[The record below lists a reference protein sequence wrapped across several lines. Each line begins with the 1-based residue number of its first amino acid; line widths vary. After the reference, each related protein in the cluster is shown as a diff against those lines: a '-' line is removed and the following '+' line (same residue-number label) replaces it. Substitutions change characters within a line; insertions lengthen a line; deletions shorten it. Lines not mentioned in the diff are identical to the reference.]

1 MIVVVGLAFEAR
13 IAVASGLRVICAG
26 DGRQLEPTL
35 DEAIATGCR
44 GLISFGIAGGLAD
57 GLTSGTCIVASGVVS
72 AAGLLPTDRLRSQA
86 LLQAMPGAVSGL
98 LAGAPAPVAS
108 QEQKRA
114 LHRATGALAVD
125 TESHVVAAAA
135 ARHRL
140 PTTAVRVV
148 CDPVTR
154 TLPEVA
160 LRAVRPDGST
170 DVLTLLRALLRRP
183 DNVTEL
189 LQIALEAR
197 LARAKLLQSCRLLGS
212 DPGRT
217 GADDLA
223 ALGAVQA
230 RLGPAM
236 AEPCEARAFPKTARL
251 LLGGF

>member
-13 IAVASGLRVICAG
+13 IAAASGLRVICAG
-26 DGRQLEPTL
+26 DGRQLRPTL
-35 DEAIATGCR
+35 HEAIAVGCR
-44 GLISFGIAGGLAD
+44 GLISFGIAGGLAE
-57 GLTSGTCIVASGVVS
+57 GLRSGTCIVASGIVS
-72 AAGLLPTDRLRSQA
+72 TGGQLPTDRLRSQA

-98 LAGAPAPVAS
+98 LAGAPGPVATP
-108 QEQKRA
+108 EEKRA

-135 ARHRL
+135 AHHRL
-140 PTTAVRVV
+140 PMTAVRVV

-154 TLPEVA
+154 TLPEIA
-160 LRAVRPDGST
+160 LGAIRPDGST
-170 DVLTLLRALLRRP
+170 DVLALLRALLRRP
-183 DNVTEL
+183 DNMTEL

-212 DPGRT
+212 EPGRA

-230 RLGPAM
+230 VLRPAVD
-236 AEPCEARAFPKTARL
+236 RSL
-251 LLGGF
+251 